1 MEKSYFV
8 NCLQSLKYKKLQTTS
23 FENILKL
30 KLKLFILHAVA
41 RLTFAYNLTY
51 CYKSS
56 VTYIKHLHI

>member
-8 NCLQSLKYKKLQTTS
+8 DILKSLKYKKVQTTS

-30 KLKLFILHAVA
+30 KLKLFNLHAEA